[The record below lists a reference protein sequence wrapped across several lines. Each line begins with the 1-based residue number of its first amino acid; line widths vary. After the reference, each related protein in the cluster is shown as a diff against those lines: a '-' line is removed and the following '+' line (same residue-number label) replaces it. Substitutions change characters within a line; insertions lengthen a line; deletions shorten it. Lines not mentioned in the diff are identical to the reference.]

1 MTDLDVRR
9 EGRVATITL
18 HRPPLNILDLDLLD
32 ALDRATG
39 ELLDAREEN
48 DLQVLRIRS
57 GCDKAFSA
65 GVAVEDHVP
74 ERLDSMLETF
84 HRSLV
89 RLRECSAIT
98 VAAVHGHC
106 LGGGMELALACDL
119 VVATRDARFGQPEV
133 KLGCYPPFAAALYPR
148 RIGRGRTLDL
158 LLTGRTIPAE
168 DAERWGWIQRLAE
181 LGELDEAL
189 DALTA
194 EITAMSPAVTKW
206 IKRAVAAGE
215 CPFDEALAES
225 ERIYREDLAATQD
238 MEEGLRAFLDKRP
251 PSWRGR

>member
-1 MTDLDVRR
+1 MTGLETHR
-9 EGRVATITL
+9 EGRVATLTL
-18 HRPPLNILDLDLLD
+18 RRPPLNILDLDLLD
-32 ALDRATG
+32 ALDRATR
-39 ELLDAREEN
+39 ELLDDPEEHE
-48 DLQVLRIRS
+48 LQVLRIRS
-57 GCDKAFSA
+57 GSDKAFSA

-74 ERLDSMLETF
+74 ERLDAMLETF

-89 RLRECSAIT
+89 RLRESSAIT

-119 VVATRDARFGQPEV
+119 VVAARDARFGQPEV

-168 DAERWGWIQRLAE
+168 DAERWGWVQRLAE
-181 LGELDEAL
+181 PGELDRVL
-189 DALTA
+189 DDLTG
-194 EITAMSPAVTKW
+194 EITAMSPAVTPW
-206 IKRAVAAGE
+206 IKRAVAAGDH
-215 CPFDEALAES
+215 PFDEALAES
-225 ERIYREDLAATQD
+225 ERIYREDLAATED
-238 MEEGLRAFLDKRP
+238 MQEGLRAFLDKRP